1 MSNAL
6 TITVSEIKS
15 KVPVTVLRLEGDL
28 DSKTYSDLENKAGAL
43 IEAGSRNF
51 VLDLSAVSFMGS
63 AGLRAMHGMANK
75 LKNSAGGGQVKLL
88 QPSDSVARV
97 LKTLGFDQFFNIH
110 SSLDEA
116 VISF

>member
-1 MSNAL
+1 
-6 TITVSEIKS
+6 
-15 KVPVTVLRLEGDL
+15 
-28 DSKTYSDLENKAGAL
+28 
-43 IEAGSRNF
+43 
-51 VLDLSAVSFMGS
+51 
-63 AGLRAMHGMANK
+63 MHGMANK

-116 VISF
+116 VNSF